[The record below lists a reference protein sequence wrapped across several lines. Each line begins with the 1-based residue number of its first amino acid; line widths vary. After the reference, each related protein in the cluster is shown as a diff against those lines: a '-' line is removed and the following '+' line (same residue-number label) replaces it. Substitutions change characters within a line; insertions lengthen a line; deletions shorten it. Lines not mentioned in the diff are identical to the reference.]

1 MHRYFKGKR
10 INMKGV
16 LSYIWQ
22 LPQNIVGL
30 LFYLCLL
37 PVEYITES
45 NYCKVYKSSRMSG
58 GITLGRYVFLSRLSA
73 YDTKTIRHESIGHGR
88 QSLYLGPLYL
98 IVIGI
103 PSLIWAGIFRLTG
116 KDYYWF
122 YTERWADKLAGIR
135 R

>member
-1 MHRYFKGKR
+1 
-10 INMKGV
+10 MKNV
-16 LSYIWQ
+16 LLYIWQ

-45 NYCKVYKSSRMSG
+45 EYCKVYKSNRMSG

-73 YDTKTIRHESIGHGR
+73 YNTKTIRHESIGHGK
-88 QSLYLGPLYL
+88 QSVWLGPLYL

-103 PSLIWAGIFRLTG
+103 PSLVWAGIFRFTN
-116 KDYYWF
+116 KNYYWF
-122 YTERWADKLAGIR
+122 YTERWADKLAGIER
-135 R
+135 